1 MSGASLDFL
10 SGLSAEDKLFARQ
23 CADKVKAAE
32 DKYRTSFTFFLSEGK
47 AEIARRVMAAFSF
60 ERFMLWGGS
69 ESAERVMLGV
79 FAPYDD
85 PGTDSFP
92 IKALTIS
99 YSGRENLTHRDVLGS
114 LMGLC
119 IARETV
125 GDIYAGEKQA
135 IVFLT
140 ATAADEVM
148 RGLTKVGRESV
159 SVTEGFD
166 PSAVP
171 ERGYKEISGTVSS
184 LRADCVL
191 SLAARISRAR
201 AEELISSGLM
211 TVKGQAVTK
220 TSHHIEEGDTFSARG
235 YGKFVLE
242 KVGGNTKKDRIYIDV
257 KKYI

>member
-10 SGLSAEDKLFARQ
+10 SGSSADDRLFARQ
-23 CADKVKAAE
+23 CADKVRAAE
-32 DKYRTSFTFFLSEGK
+32 DKYRTGFTFFLTEGK
-47 AEIARRVMAAFSF
+47 AETARRVMAAFSF
-60 ERFMLWGGS
+60 ERFMLWGGTD
-69 ESAERVMLGV
+69 SAERVMLGV
-79 FAPYDD
+79 FAPYDE
-85 PGTDSFP
+85 PSAEAFP
-92 IKALTIS
+92 IKALTIG
-99 YSGRENLTHRDVLGS
+99 YSGRESISHRDILGS
-114 LMGLC
+114 LMGLN

-140 ATAADEVM
+140 NTAADEVM
-148 RGLTKVGRESV
+148 RGLAKVGRESV
-159 SVTEGFD
+159 SVAEGFD
-166 PSAVP
+166 PDAVP

-220 TSHHIEEGDTFSARG
+220 TSHRLEEGDTFSARG

-242 KVGGNTKKDRIYIDV
+242 RVGGNTKKDRIFIDV